1 MPAPSNSTIEASRP
15 SQAPIHQV
23 PPIDRSFE
31 RLEQLARVHGGSYD
45 SYIATDT
52 QGKEYFWSSDGQGVL
67 CTVPKGGYVF
77 VYGGI
82 LAPQESRRALVT
94 EFLADCKRKRMTPSF
109 FNAGL
114 EDVQLLEEFGFRATK
129 FGEEPIVELENCTW
143 RGKDYEW
150 VRRQTNY
157 CLRNQLQF
165 EEVRR
170 DQMTGAEWNA
180 LMDEM
185 DVISAHFLEEKPHAS
200 RMQNIVS
207 RFCRDLMFGQR
218 IFVARNTELQRVEAF
233 VICNP
238 CLDQNMWAIESYRKR
253 RDAVRGV
260 IPFLMHQCMTVFQQ
274 EEASYV
280 TLSMLPLIRCETPR
294 PGDSWVLRRMV
305 TLAHKRFG
313 AIYDSAGLYH
323 FKTRFRP
330 HRFDDRF
337 ICAYHRVTP
346 GLLWAGMQSWG
357 FHQVSLTTTLKKLF
371 HQKKKKA
378 DRSQL
383 AKPKATG
390 DNRNA
395 A

>member
-1 MPAPSNSTIEASRP
+1 MPALSESTTQTSHRD
-15 SQAPIHQV
+15 QRVLKQN

-31 RLEQLARVHGGSYD
+31 RLERFARVYGGSYD

-52 QGKEYFWSSDGQGVL
+52 QGKEYFWSSDGKGVL
-67 CTVPKGGYVF
+67 CTVPKGRYVF

-82 LAPQESRRALVT
+82 LAPPETRRALVT

-114 EDVQLLEEFGFRATK
+114 EDVQLLDDFGFRATK
-129 FGEEPIVELENCTW
+129 FGEEPIVELDNCTW

-157 CLRNQLQF
+157 CLRNNLQF

-170 DQMTGAEWNA
+170 DDMTAAAWDA
-180 LMDEM
+180 LMNEM

-207 RFCRDLMFGQR
+207 RFCRTLIFGQR
-218 IFVARNTELQRVEAF
+218 IFVARNTELNRVEAF
-233 VICNP
+233 VMCNP
-238 CLDQNMWAIESYRKR
+238 CQNEDMWAIESYRKR

-260 IPFLMHQCMTVFQQ
+260 IPFLMHQCMTVFQE
-274 EEASYV
+274 EEASHV

-294 PGDSWVLRRMV
+294 PGDSWVLRRAV

-330 HRFDDRF
+330 HRFEDRF
-337 ICAYHRVTP
+337 ICAYRRVTP

-357 FHQVSLTTTLKKLF
+357 FHQVSLTTTLKKLW
-371 HQKKKKA
+371 QQRKKKA
-378 DRSQL
+378 DRGQL
-383 AKPKATG
+383 AKPTAVKQPSKGA
-390 DNRNA
+390 
-395 A
+395 